1 MVVATHRA
9 LVARLAPRLA
19 RARLAPAT
27 GARLPATRE
36 PISEGFVASRGGASC
51 RTAGAART
59 LAWTTAPSSA
69 SSTRGPALFRARA
82 SHRAR
87 HPRPRGVLAT
97 PLRASADGPAAA
109 PAHPPSAR
117 EISSSAVVCYG
128 KPAPGVNVTHQL
140 ITFFRFTELKDPN
153 AEVEAHHAY
162 IAENKLEV
170 RGRIYV
176 NEQGINAQM
185 SGKGTDGETY
195 ARWVESRPGFTGMRI
210 SVYPTDAH
218 GHPKLSL
225 RYKPQL
231 VQLEGGTAHL
241 PLHDPNA
248 RAKPLKPT
256 EWHEMLGKVIERQ
269 VDAPVLL
276 DVRNGYEWD
285 VGHFKGAQRPV
296 QESFRETVETNVD
309 DVVGPLSGVD
319 KDKPI
324 MMYCTGGIRCD
335 VYSTVLK
342 QQGYSNVFTLEGG
355 VQAYFEEFGEREDQR
370 WDDHLFVFDSRLAM
384 TPGGL
389 PASEAGAEA
398 ATLECY
404 CCKERKA
411 PPPHRNCPNVDCN
424 RLFLVCPACTSKYGG
439 FCCPECGKASHVRPA
454 LLQPGRYQRYVHYTE
469 GEAMSRASRRGPGRQ
484 QRRERR
490 RMRKRLEAA
499 KRTAE
504 AVARGETPRDLIRA
518 VRVLEKA
525 AENPGEFG
533 GPASGGGVVGEGTG
547 TLAARTR
554 TIIKAAG
561 LDEESVGGYDSGAG
575 SFIEE
580 GGGDDRYVIARA
592 RLREA
597 AEAIA
602 AGRVPGV
609 DLRDLIG
616 ETAAPAEEA
625 GDEAEA
631 NQP

>member
-1 MVVATHRA
+1 MVVAMHCV
-9 LVARLAPRLA
+9 VARIAPRVA
-19 RARLAPAT
+19 RARITPSSVPTARVPTEKGFT
-27 GARLPATRE
+27 G
-36 PISEGFVASRGGASC
+36 VGG
-51 RTAGAART
+51 RVAGAARA
-59 LAWTTAPSSA
+59 LSWTAAPHQA
-69 SSTRGPALFRARA
+69 SSRTAILRARV
-82 SHRAR
+82 SHRA
-87 HPRPRGVLAT
+87 HPRAALAS
-97 PLRASADGPAAA
+97 PLTRASAEGPAAGA
-109 PAHPPSAR
+109 AAS
-117 EISSSAVVCYG
+117 ISSSANVCYG

-140 ITFFRFTELKDPN
+140 ITFFRFTELKDPD

-162 IAENKLEV
+162 VAEHNLQI
-170 RGRIYV
+170 RGRIYI

-185 SGKGTDGETY
+185 SGKGVDGETY
-195 ARWVESRPGFTGMRI
+195 ARWVESRPGFKGMRI

-241 PLHDPNA
+241 PLHDPSA
-248 RAKPLKPT
+248 RATPLKPN
-256 EWHEMLGKVIERQ
+256 EWHDMLGEVIAETD
-269 VDAPVLL
+269 DAPVLL

-285 VGHFKGAQRPV
+285 VGHFKGASRPV

-309 DVVGPLSGVD
+309 DCVSGPLSGVD
-319 KDKPI
+319 KKKPI

-342 QQGYSNVFTLEGG
+342 QQGYDNVFTLEGG
-355 VQAYFEEFGEREDQR
+355 VQAYFDEYGDREDQR

-384 TPGGL
+384 TPKGL

-398 ATLECY
+398 ATLECH
-404 CCKERKA
+404 CCKERSA

-424 RLFLVCPACTSKYGG
+424 RLFLVCPACVSKLGG
-439 FCCPECGKASHVRPA
+439 FCCGECGKASHVRPA

-469 GEAMSRASRRGPGRQ
+469 GEAMSRATRRGPGRQ

-490 RMRKRLEAA
+490 RARRRLEAA
-499 KRTAE
+499 KITAR

-525 AENPGEFG
+525 AENPDVYG
-533 GPASGGGVVGEGTG
+533 GPANEASIGEGTG

-554 TIIKAAG
+554 SIIKAAG
-561 LDEESVGGYDSGAG
+561 LDEESVGGFDSSAE

-580 GGGDDRYVIARA
+580 GGGDDRYVVARA

-602 AGRVPGV
+602 AGGVPGV
-609 DLRDLIG
+609 NLRDLIG
-616 ETAAPAEEA
+616 EAAGEKEEA
-625 GDEAEA
+625 ESEA
-631 NQP
+631 

>member
-195 ARWVESRPGFTGMRI
+195 ARWVESRPGFCGMRI

-248 RAKPLKPT
+248 RAKPLKPA
-256 EWHEMLGKVIERQ
+256 EWHDMLGKVIERTT
-269 VDAPVLL
+269 DAPVLL

-296 QESFRETVETNVD
+296 QESFRETVETNLD
-309 DVVGPLSGVD
+309 DVIGPLSGVD

-533 GPASGGGVVGEGTG
+533 GPASRAVGEGTG

-554 TIIKAAG
+554 SIIKAAG

>member
-1 MVVATHRA
+1 
-9 LVARLAPRLA
+9 
-19 RARLAPAT
+19 
-27 GARLPATRE
+27 
-36 PISEGFVASRGGASC
+36 
-51 RTAGAART
+51 
-59 LAWTTAPSSA
+59 
-69 SSTRGPALFRARA
+69 
-82 SHRAR
+82 
-87 HPRPRGVLAT
+87 
-97 PLRASADGPAAA
+97 
-109 PAHPPSAR
+109 
-117 EISSSAVVCYG
+117 
-128 KPAPGVNVTHQL
+128 
-140 ITFFRFTELKDPN
+140 
-153 AEVEAHHAY
+153 
-162 IAENKLEV
+162 
-170 RGRIYV
+170 
-176 NEQGINAQM
+176 
-185 SGKGTDGETY
+185 
-195 ARWVESRPGFTGMRI
+195 
-210 SVYPTDAH
+210 
-218 GHPKLSL
+218 
-225 RYKPQL
+225 
-231 VQLEGGTAHL
+231 
-241 PLHDPNA
+241 
-248 RAKPLKPT
+248 
-256 EWHEMLGKVIERQ
+256 
-269 VDAPVLL
+269 
-276 DVRNGYEWD
+276 
-285 VGHFKGAQRPV
+285 V

-309 DVVGPLSGVD
+309 DIIGPLSGVD

-398 ATLECY
+398 STLECY

-533 GPASGGGVVGEGTG
+533 GPASRDVGEGTG

-554 TIIKAAG
+554 SIIKAAG